1 MSDVKLSRFIAEVPV
16 EKDGA
21 TYASVFHT
29 MTGAHIVLPE
39 PTWAIVRNDP
49 VQAPPEIV
57 GALLRQGFLPG
68 KAVDENAV
76 LAAFRQQ
83 IVHDFG
89 TIKTKT
95 LVTRRCNNAC
105 TYCIVDAESYHMS
118 HKTALAVDRFIF
130 ELARKKRPRHIEDLY
145 SGGEVF
151 LNPKILLESA
161 TRRAHFFR
169 GCGIDYEFSLITN
182 GALITPTIISKLI
195 EVGLTSIRVSIA
207 GPAPVHNK
215 LRPMRDA
222 SKNGGNAYELI
233 LKNLAVISD
242 GKIAI
247 QVQTQYDSSS
257 DDYLQIPEMLDDF
270 SRYGLAVTKV
280 SFTPI
285 MARRDETTYK
295 GMMGDP
301 AKYLYLLHAADERG
315 YRQFERPPWNACTAD
330 LRSRITFDTD
340 GSITACASL
349 QSGEMVYGHIDKGV
363 DFVAESQFL
372 QRKYPA
378 RCLNDCALFPRCWGG
393 CRLNSLARGEG
404 FDGIDCQEEVLW
416 LMLEEFMRRRALAV
430 LSSRSAPTIMA
441 AA

>member
-1 MSDVKLSRFIAEVPV
+1 MADVKLSRFIAEVPV
-16 EKDGA
+16 EKYGA
-21 TYASVFHT
+21 TYISAFHT
-29 MTGAHIVLPE
+29 MTGAHIVVPQ
-39 PTWAIVRNDP
+39 TDWAAIRNDP
-49 VQAPPEIV
+49 GQAPPGIV
-57 GALLRQGFLPG
+57 DALLRQGFLHG
-68 KAVDENAV
+68 KVVDENAV

-83 IVHDFG
+83 IVHDFS

-105 TYCIVDAESYHMS
+105 TYCIVKAESHHMT
-118 HKTALAVDRFIF
+118 HETALAVDRFCF
-130 ELARKKRPRHIEDLY
+130 ELAKRKRPRQIEDLY

-161 TRRAHFFR
+161 SRRRHFYQ
-169 GCGIDYEFSLITN
+169 GCGIDYSLAIITN
-182 GALITPTIISKLI
+182 GTRITPAITSKLI

-215 LRPMRDA
+215 LRPMRDV

-233 LKNLAVISD
+233 MKNLAAISD

-247 QVQTQYDSSS
+247 QVQTQYDSTS
-257 DDYLQIPEMLDDF
+257 DDYFQISEMLDDF
-270 SRYGLAVTKV
+270 SRYGIAVTKV

-301 AKYLYLLHAADERG
+301 AKYLYLLNAADARG

-349 QSGEMVYGHIDKGV
+349 QSGEMVYGHLDKGI
-363 DFVAESQFL
+363 DFVAEAQLL
-372 QRKYPA
+372 QRKYPD
-378 RCLNDCALFPRCWGG
+378 RCLNDCPLFPRCWGG
-393 CRLNSLARGEG
+393 CRLNALARGEG

-416 LMLEEFMRRRALAV
+416 LMLEEYMKRQVLAV
-430 LSSRSAPTIMA
+430 LSSGSAPTVMA